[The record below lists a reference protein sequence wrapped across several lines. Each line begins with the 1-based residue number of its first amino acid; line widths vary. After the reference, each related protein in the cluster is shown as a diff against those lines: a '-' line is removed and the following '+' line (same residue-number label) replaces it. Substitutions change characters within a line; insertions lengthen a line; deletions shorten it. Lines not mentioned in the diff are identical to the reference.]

1 MRELDMGERP
11 RPANAVIYARFSTK
25 NQDPRSIDDQ
35 FRRCDEYATAEGL
48 TVVTSHKDEAISGCR
63 QDRPGLEQMLAA
75 ARKRPLP
82 FLHVLVDDSS
92 RLSRDDIDAKTI
104 VFRTLRAVGVVVH
117 DVSSGERS
125 DDENA
130 ELLWGVKGLID
141 AQYIRDLRKKTH
153 RGLGRRGAGQA
164 HGCGPVRP
172 AQGTAGHPGRRPR
185 RGPAV
190 PPDALGEGPGRCPA
204 GAPSGGRERH
214 AEGGGGR
221 RGHPGLQ
228 KHNGRHRWRPLCGR

>member
-1 MRELDMGERP
+1 MGP
-11 RPANAVIYARFSTK
+11 SPANAVTYARFSTK

-153 RGLGRRGAGQA
+153 RGLEAARSPRST
-164 HGCGPVRP
+164 P
-172 AQGTAGHPGRRPR
+172 AAAASGTTASRSPTQRT
-185 RGPAV
+185 ASV
-190 PPDALGEGPGRCPA
+190 P
-204 GAPSGGRERH
+204 APSFESTRKRRSSSAASSRCTRTARH
-214 AEGGGGR
+214 SG
-221 RGHPGLQ
+221 PSS
-228 KHNGRHRWRPLCGR
+228 RP